1 MFYKKK
7 SNQSVKTTKK
17 EELKTFFNERVY
29 FGPFSGLKIPE
40 NLYSVLSLSEIL
52 GLYESCLHPIFED
65 VLNKNIKNA
74 IIVGGNN
81 GYYTAG
87 LSYLFNPENFYV
99 FEMDERM
106 HFLIESW
113 YKKNDLKKPHILGEA
128 NDENFIEFQDGIDL
142 LLIDCEGAEITLLN
156 PDKFK
161 WQKNTNIILE
171 LHPFY
176 VNNLINLISKR
187 FSKTH
192 EIKLIYDDFQED
204 EKIQKILNGLNL
216 NIEYSKHPTHR
227 WIIENNNKI
236 YTSGIFMYLKC
247 K

>member
-7 SNQSVKTTKK
+7 SNQSVKITKK

-113 YKKNDLKKPHILGEA
+113 YKKNDLKNTCLYYT
-128 NDENFIEFQDGIDL
+128 NRY
-142 LLIDCEGAEITLLN
+142 LLISLRVEVEILT
-156 PDKFK
+156 
-161 WQKNTNIILE
+161 I
-171 LHPFY
+171 
-176 VNNLINLISKR
+176 
-187 FSKTH
+187 
-192 EIKLIYDDFQED
+192 
-204 EKIQKILNGLNL
+204 
-216 NIEYSKHPTHR
+216 
-227 WIIENNNKI
+227 
-236 YTSGIFMYLKC
+236 YLKNLLFPMS
-247 K
+247 